1 MGASADGLVVDGN
14 DSGLIEIKCPYVLRN
29 LRPTD
34 IDKLSRQQ
42 RYLFCAKV
50 NNNESVL

>member
-42 RYLFCAKV
+42 RYSFCAKV